1 MRIVRGLESYPPDA
15 LSSAVALGAF
25 DGVHLGHRAILGTA
39 VAQARRGGLVALAC
53 TFGPHPPAVLQPAR
67 SPPPITSPDD
77 RRWCSRVV
85 VGDQERAPARRP
97 HEGGAAT
104 RARLRDPGRGRARGG
119 SRPNPRLS
127 HGERQDGASAPSA
140 PRGLC
145 LSGRCGG
152 HTLPGGHQRR
162 RTADLWRDG
171 ARGGGSSPRFFRG
184 SLRPPHSAHVPPAS
198 QGRAQVPERGGPPQP
213 DRSRRPRRPG
223 EPLKPAL
230 YFPGSSWY
238 GSSYLLTKKGVLNPS
253 WTETAPRGVAIEGG
267 PPCR

>member
-39 VAQARRGGLVALAC
+39 VAQARREGLVALAC
-53 TFGPHPPAVLQPAR
+53 TFDPHPLEVLQPER
-67 SPPPITSPDD
+67 SPVPITTLEERLELIAGTGIDTTVVVVFTRAVAAVEAED
-77 RRWCSRVV
+77 FVRRVLVGTLQARDVV
-85 VGDQERAPARRP
+85 VGFNRRV
-97 HEGGAAT
+97 
-104 RARLRDPGRGRARGG
+104 GRAAR
-119 SRPNPRLS
+119 
-127 HGERQDGASAPSA
+127 
-140 PRGLC
+140 RGLC

-213 DRSRRPRRPG
+213 DRSRCPRRPG

-238 GSSYLLTKKGVLNPS
+238 GNSYLLTKKGVLNPS
-253 WTETAPRGVAIEGG
+253 WTEAAPRGVAIEGG